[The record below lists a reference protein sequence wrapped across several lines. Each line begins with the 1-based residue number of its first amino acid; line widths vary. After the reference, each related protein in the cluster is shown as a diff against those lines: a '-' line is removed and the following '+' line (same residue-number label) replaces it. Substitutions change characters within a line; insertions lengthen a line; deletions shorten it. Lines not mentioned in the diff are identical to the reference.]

1 MKIRK
6 LEIKNYKIFDEV
18 MFDFTDKN
26 GNTKD
31 AIIIA
36 GLNGTGKTTVLELI
50 NDILGGNIIKNIEKN
65 FEIFIEL
72 DFSGIGWYDKFLSQ
86 IEYSQNEFLSEFSIK
101 DNFLKI
107 YYNHSNSKL
116 KTIIDFQK
124 FAKIFNDLQKNLNE
138 KVKGIYKYSNDKFK
152 PKSKRDFSNFFQE
165 VSFHTNKNDMKNLI
179 LKPINKQIYK
189 NLNTPPKEIIDRE
202 LMELNSIFKQI
213 KFNSRLTNIEADEL
227 IFTSKNGHN
236 IKFEDLSS
244 GEKQVCFAGFFLSKL
259 NISNSMIVVDE
270 PEDSL
275 HPSWQNEILNF
286 YKSVGTYNQIIIA
299 THSPQI
305 IASAKPEQV
314 YLLKTEK
321 DKIVVKQPKYSK
333 GHSIP
338 FVLSEIMETSY
349 KNSSVNEIVS
359 QYLAL
364 IRKGKHKTAEGNN
377 LWKEIEKLSPESEE
391 RVKVEFSLERYNA
404 IGK

>member
-6 LEIKNYKIFDEV
+6 LGIKNYKIFDEV
-18 MFDFTDKN
+18 MFDFTDEEGNVKN
-26 GNTKD
+26 
-31 AIIIA
+31 AIVIA

-50 NDILGGNIIKNIEKN
+50 NDILGGHVIKNIDKK

-72 DFSGIGWYDKFLSQ
+72 DFSGLSWYSEFLNE
-86 IEYSQNEFLSEFSIK
+86 IELSKNEFLSEFTFGENVIGISYK
-101 DNFLKI
+101 
-107 YYNHSNSKL
+107 HSKSNL
-116 KTIIDFQK
+116 KTVADFQK
-124 FAKIFNDLQKNLNE
+124 FSKKINDFQQSFDE
-138 KVKGIYKYSNDKFK
+138 KVKGVYKCSNDKLQT
-152 PKSKRDFSNFFQE
+152 KSKRNSSNLFQE
-165 VSFHTNKNDMKNLI
+165 VSFYTDKTDMKNLI
-179 LKPINKQIYK
+179 LKPIHKQIYR
-189 NLNTPPKEIIDRE
+189 NLNTPPKELINREIDK
-202 LMELNSIFKQI
+202 LNGIFEKI
-213 KFNSRLTNIEADEL
+213 KFNTRLTNIDADEL

-244 GEKQVCFAGFFLSKL
+244 GEKQVCFSGFFLSKL

-286 YKSVGTYNQIIIA
+286 YESIGVNNQIIIA

-305 IASAKPEQV
+305 IASSKPEQV

-321 DKIVVKQPKYSK
+321 NKIVVKQPKYSK

-349 KNSSVNEIVS
+349 NDSYVNKIVS
-359 QYLAL
+359 EYLAL
-364 IRKGKHKTAEGNN
+364 IRESKHRSIRGDE
-377 LWKEIEKLSPESEE
+377 LWREIEKLSPESEE
-391 RVKVEFSLERYNA
+391 RVKVEFSIERYNA